1 MGEEMRKKQFTTIVF
16 IASFL
21 ISVSQAAEYFVDP
34 NGSDSTAGTIS
45 APYKT
50 ITKAY
55 SVVSAGD
62 TIYVRGGTHIY
73 STTIT
78 LSKSGT
84 SSAKYYLLAYNNERP
99 VLDFSSMIEDGGNR
113 GIRLSGSYWY
123 IKGLDIYG
131 AGDNG
136 MNISGSYNTIE
147 FCRFYEN
154 HDSGLQI
161 GGGGAYNNVINCDS
175 FYNADSDNGDAD
187 GFAPK
192 LDVGTGNY
200 FYGCRAWNNSDDSY
214 DGYLRGTDNVTTTYE
229 NCWAIK
235 AGYLKNDTIG
245 SGNGN
250 GFKMGGSD
258 DKTLKHNVVLINC
271 LAFQNLAKGFDQ
283 NSDKGNMTLYNCSA
297 FANGTYN
304 YSIGTTLATGCTAT
318 LTNCLYYSGSN
329 SLGSFVVQT
338 TNDWTTSSSDFVSV
352 DPSAAY
358 GPRKADGSLPDITF
372 MHLAPA
378 SSLIDAGT
386 DVGLPY
392 NGSAPDIG
400 CFEYGSESLLYGDFV
415 VDGYVM
421 MDDLAYFASL
431 WLVTDCA
438 EPADL
443 NGDCIINFYEFAAF
457 ANNWTPTP
465 PEPDPVPSIT
475 IQESTAGFCSVD
487 GSIDNN
493 NSGFTGTGFA
503 NTTNAIGKGVNWSV
517 EILTAGN
524 YTFTWRYASTSSRP
538 GNLIING
545 STVLSGISFPSTG
558 SWTTWT
564 TVTSSPLTLTTG
576 VKTIRLEATTS
587 DGLANIDYIQIDGVN
602 LTTAACE

>member
-34 NGSDSTAGTIS
+34 NGNDTTGSGTIS

-154 HDSGLQI
+154 HDTGLQI
-161 GGGGAYNNVINCDS
+161 GGGGAYNNIINCDS
-175 FYNADSDNGDAD
+175 FYNADSSLENAD

-192 LDVGTGNY
+192 LDLGTGNY
-200 FYGCRAWNNSDDSY
+200 FYGCRAWQNLDDGY
-214 DGYLRGTDNVTTTYE
+214 DGYLRGSDNVTTTYE
-229 NCWAIK
+229 NCWAFK
-235 AGYLKNDTIG
+235 NGYLK
-245 SGNGN
+245 SGTSSGGDGN

-283 NSDKGNMTLYNCSA
+283 NNNKGSMTLYNCSA

-304 YSIGTTLATGCTAT
+304 YSIASTLPSGKTAT
-318 LTNCLYYSGSN
+318 ITNCLYYSGSK

-338 TNDWTTSSSDFVSV
+338 TNSWQSPFSVSSADFVSI

-358 GPRKADGSLPDITF
+358 GERNADGSLPDISF
-372 MHLAPA
+372 MRLAKT
-378 SSLIDAGT
+378 SDLIDGGT
-386 DVGLPY
+386 DVGI
-392 NGSAPDIG
+392 D
-400 CFEYGSESLLYGDFV
+400 FYGSKPDLGAFEFIGGDCV
-415 VDGYVM
+415 VDGRINYL
-421 MDDLAYFASL
+421 DLKCL
-431 WLVTDCA
+431 
-438 EPADL
+438 ADNWMGQSCGTC
-443 NGDCIINFYEFAAF
+443 NGADF
-457 ANNWTPTP
+457 
-465 PEPDPVPSIT
+465 S
-475 IQESTAGFCSVD
+475 G
-487 GSIDNN
+487 DNN
-493 NSGFTGTGFA
+493 
-503 NTTNAIGKGVNWSV
+503 VNFRDFV
-517 EILTAGN
+517 ILADMWML
-524 YTFTWRYASTSSRP
+524 Y
-538 GNLIING
+538 
-545 STVLSGISFPSTG
+545 
-558 SWTTWT
+558 
-564 TVTSSPLTLTTG
+564 
-576 VKTIRLEATTS
+576 
-587 DGLANIDYIQIDGVN
+587 
-602 LTTAACE
+602 